1 MFRVVFFYS
10 PEFPWVK
17 CSLTQLSGSLH
28 LQLWMGMAHLRSG
41 FPGDVPVPCCR
52 DALQP
57 LGKGWLEACP
67 GNGCTKMSNGQQK
80 EHVFE
85 KFLATLA

>member
-1 MFRVVFFYS
+1 MFRVAFFYS

-41 FPGDVPVPCCR
+41 FPGDVPVPLSGR
-52 DALQP
+52 AS
-57 LGKGWLEACP
+57 A
-67 GNGCTKMSNGQQK
+67 TGQR
-80 EHVFE
+80 
-85 KFLATLA
+85 LAGGLSWQRLYENVERAT